1 MRNAYLSRIMNVKVP
16 YSNIKADISKILKK
30 NEYIEDFK
38 VVDEENNKKSILL
51 TLNNV
56 RTTKYVPT
64 LRRISR
70 P

>member
-1 MRNAYLSRIMNVKVP
+1 MNVKVP